1 VPCDEAEQAFAR
13 FFDCCSKNHILFEGN
28 TKNRI
33 PACFQRPSG
42 MNARSAKTGIFI
54 AQELIVSSLQP
65 LKTVF
70 SIPLG

>member
-1 VPCDEAEQAFAR
+1 
-13 FFDCCSKNHILFEGN
+13 
-28 TKNRI
+28 
-33 PACFQRPSG
+33 